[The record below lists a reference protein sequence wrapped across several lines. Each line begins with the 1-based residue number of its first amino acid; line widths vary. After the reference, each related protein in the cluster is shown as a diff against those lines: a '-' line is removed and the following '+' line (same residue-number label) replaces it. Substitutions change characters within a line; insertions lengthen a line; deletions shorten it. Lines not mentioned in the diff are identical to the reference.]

1 MGDGAHT
8 GAMAEEEGV
17 RDLGSSVDVG
27 WHDGKPRFVGED
39 AKNFFL
45 GKGATRRVA
54 DSQIAGRM
62 PRPRSKNPPKPALT
76 VNYGAVPR
84 NDMDN
89 INLEDVSSSPV
100 LFFTFAFGMCSCQRV
115 RLHFSDLLLSVFM
128 RPGPR
133 RRWRTSCCKTRN
145 R

>member
-27 WHDGKPRFVGED
+27 WQDGKPRFVGED

-89 INLEDVSSSPV
+89 INLEDVSSSLP
-100 LFFTFAFGMCSCQRV
+100 L
-115 RLHFSDLLLSVFM
+115 LHFCVRHVHMPESAAPLF
-128 RPGPR
+128 
-133 RRWRTSCCKTRN
+133 
-145 R
+145 